1 MSNTDFF
8 KCMPTRLDYF
18 SKTSEECHAKYK
30 KPCDYAVRSFA
41 LKIIFNLKLVIIW
54 NNTIKSINEINKHR
68 LDFFENR
75 VYCKPIL

>member
-1 MSNTDFF
+1 
-8 KCMPTRLDYF
+8 MPTRLDYF

-41 LKIIFNLKLVIIW
+41 LKIMFNLKLVIIW
-54 NNTIKSINEINKHR
+54 NNTIKSINEINKLR

-75 VYCKPIL
+75 LYCKPILSFYIS

>member
-1 MSNTDFF
+1 
-8 KCMPTRLDYF
+8 
-18 SKTSEECHAKYK
+18 
-30 KPCDYAVRSFA
+30 
-41 LKIIFNLKLVIIW
+41 LVIIW